1 MKRGKVR
8 IVIVLAGLLAVWI
21 AAAPFLA
28 NALIVERPLG
38 TADAILVL
46 GGSYTYRE
54 RTEKAAELFNQ
65 GIAPRIYLTDDGEV
79 SGWAPNEA
87 TNPSFVE
94 LARRSLVAK
103 GVPADRIIIL
113 QPRVTGTIHEARLLS
128 ETARVAGLKS
138 VLIVTSAYHTRRA
151 LWTFQRVFS
160 ENEQSVEAGIAS
172 PSPGKQTPR
181 PIFWWLSTAGW
192 NFVAG
197 EYVKIAVYSVYH

>member
-1 MKRGKVR
+1 MLTKRGKILIVFVGLLVVW
-8 IVIVLAGLLAVWI
+8 IVI
-21 AAAPFLA
+21 APFFA
-28 NALIVERPLG
+28 TALIVDRPVEKP
-38 TADAILVL
+38 DAIIVL

-87 TNPSFVE
+87 KNPSFVE

-103 GVPADRIIIL
+103 GVPADRITIL
-113 QPRVTGTIHEARLLS
+113 QPQVSGTIHEARLLS

-151 LWTFQRVFS
+151 LWTFRRVFA
-160 ENEQSVEAGIAS
+160 ENEQSVEVGIAS
-172 PSPGKQTPR
+172 AAPGKQTPR
-181 PIFWWLSTAGW
+181 PTFWWLTPNGW

-197 EYVKIAVYSVYH
+197 EYVKIAVYSVYY

>member
-1 MKRGKVR
+1 MLTKRGK
-8 IVIVLAGLLAVWI
+8 ILLTFAGLLIVWI
-21 AAAPFLA
+21 IAAPFLA
-28 NALIVERPLG
+28 TALVVDRPVEKPE
-38 TADAILVL
+38 AILVL

-54 RTEKAAELFNQ
+54 RTEKAAELFKQ

-103 GVPADRIIIL
+103 GVPADRIVIL
-113 QPRVTGTIHEARLLS
+113 QPQVSGTIHEARLLS
-128 ETARVAGLKS
+128 ETARLAGLKS

-151 LWTFQRVFS
+151 LWTFRRVFA
-160 ENEQSVEAGIAS
+160 ENEQSVEFGIAS
-172 PSPGKQTPR
+172 PVPGKQTPR
-181 PIFWWLSTAGW
+181 PMLWWLTPTGW

-197 EYVKIAVYSVYH
+197 EYVKIAVYSVYY